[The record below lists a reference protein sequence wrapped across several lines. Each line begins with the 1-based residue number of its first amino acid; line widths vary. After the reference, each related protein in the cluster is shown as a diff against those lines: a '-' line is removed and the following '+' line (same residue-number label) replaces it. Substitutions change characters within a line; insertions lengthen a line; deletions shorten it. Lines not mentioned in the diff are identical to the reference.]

1 MKNRRN
7 RTTETGGAGS
17 TGTSCSERPR
27 INIESVDTCMESIGE
42 DAGSPSDSESSDDD
56 AYTMPHQ
63 MESEEL
69 CVEGRKYILEKSW
82 FV

>member
-7 RTTETGGAGS
+7 RTTDTGS
-17 TGTSCSERPR
+17 TSSTVASCGERPR

-56 AYTMPHQ
+56 AYAMPHQ
-63 MESEEL
+63 MEPEEL
-69 CVEGRKYILEKSW
+69 CLEGKKKNFFNASI
-82 FV
+82 